1 MTPIVKRP
9 GLDDTDVSFYRPI
22 SNLTVLSKLL
32 ERFVVRQL
40 MTYLSLSSF
49 DLLPSSQS
57 GHSTQTAVLRVL
69 SDILLAADRGDVSAL
84 VILEMTAA
92 FDIVSHSILL
102 QRLESTF
109 GICDTVHRWFQ
120 SYMSGRKQHVRRG
133 SARSYY
139 LVCGVPQGSV

>member
-40 MTYLSLSSF
+40 MTYLLLSSF

-57 GHSTQTAVLRVL
+57 GHSTQTAVLRYSL
-69 SDILLAADRGDVSAL
+69 
-84 VILEMTAA
+84 TY
-92 FDIVSHSILL
+92 
-102 QRLESTF
+102 
-109 GICDTVHRWFQ
+109 C
-120 SYMSGRKQHVRRG
+120 
-133 SARSYY
+133 
-139 LVCGVPQGSV
+139 